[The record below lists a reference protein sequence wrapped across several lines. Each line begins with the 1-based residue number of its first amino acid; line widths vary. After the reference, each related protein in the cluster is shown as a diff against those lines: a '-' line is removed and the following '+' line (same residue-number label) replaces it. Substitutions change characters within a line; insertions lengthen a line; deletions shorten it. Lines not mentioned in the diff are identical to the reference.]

1 MTIAVIGAAPA
12 NLAAISS
19 AASGIQVRVG
29 AVPRG
34 ASWVIVATAAQR
46 RQAVAA
52 SSGLPAFRVVHVPG
66 LDRDGAVDVSL
77 LAEGLARMREI
88 GPYVAQP
95 SAAALAVTRWLLPW
109 IRPALERWLGDGAA
123 TVDARLSNKAAL
135 NAREVAARA
144 EAAERRAA
152 LERAGLVKPMT
163 PDQARQLAERKA
175 RRKAERRAREPL
187 VSDAPAKPPS
197 R

>member
-12 NLAAISS
+12 NLAAISR
-19 AASGIQVRVG
+19 AASGIQVRLG

-66 LDRDGAVDVSL
+66 LDRDGAVDVPL

-144 EAAERRAA
+144 ERRAA
-152 LERAGLVKPMT
+152 LERAGLVKPIT

-187 VSDAPAKPPS
+187 ISDAPAKPPS